1 MEDRVFTEE
10 QNHLTQVY
18 KKLEDMENSLE
29 VKVHQMKDKAS
40 DEKKDIRDNL
50 TLNFDSGTDTMETYI
65 EFEVMNHVIDS
76 YNIENAAAEA
86 RLANVRQLLKA
97 PYFARVTL
105 QFPEEDESED
115 YYIGSTSVSE
125 NGYDQLVIDWR
136 SPIAE
141 TYYNQEN
148 GHTSYQ
154 VEGRTIPV
162 ELLLRRQFD
171 LKRNKLN
178 SYFDTQ
184 IAIEDPMLLK
194 SLSGSRTQQL
204 QAITA
209 TIQKEQNEVIRYPD
223 VPVLLVNGIAGSGKT
238 SVLLQR
244 IAYLF
249 FRQRKTLRP
258 EDVYLMTLNQVFQQY
273 ISGVLPDLGERN
285 PNTITWHGFL
295 DMAGVPA
302 RESGFHTDVRN
313 LLEIDRRLPELKL
326 EKGDFRAVRQGNTTL
341 LGPAAI
347 ASVADEFKHI
357 PAGIRLIQV
366 MIDELESRAK
376 QAARSKDTTE
386 EGDSIAPPED
396 EKESNRIQSR
406 FGGAFSMIR
415 KCAWLNID
423 SIGHRLLGK
432 DSLNSAEWLYLK
444 MALTGAGDRNAK
456 YVMIDEVQ
464 DYSMAQLMV
473 MERYFSAARFM
484 LLGDEFQAIR
494 KGTASFADIHAFF
507 EAKGKTV
514 TELPLM
520 TSYRSSPEITDRFT
534 RLMHG
539 ERKILARSVQRQ
551 GSAPVI
557 YQTSGRT
564 EYITAVRNAINHQK
578 RQGLTAVI
586 CSCKASQDKLLSILG
601 EEAPMVIRRNESLPE
616 EGVFCIELRLAKGLE
631 FDTVII
637 PDADE
642 KNYPADEL
650 SRHKLYTAISRATL
664 QLEIYAEEKLTSL
677 LEQ

>member
-1 MEDRVFTEE
+1 MEERIFKEE

-18 KKLEDMENSLE
+18 GKLEDMQQDLE
-29 VKVHQMKDKAS
+29 EKVHQMKDKAS
-40 DEKKDIRDNL
+40 EEKKDIRDNL

-86 RLANVRQLLKA
+86 RLASVRQLLKA

-105 QFPEEDESED
+105 QFPEEEESED

-154 VEGRTIPV
+154 VDGRTVPV

-171 LKRNKLN
+171 LKGKKLN

-194 SLSGSRTQQL
+194 SLSDSRSQQL

-258 EDVYLMTLNQVFQQY
+258 EDVYLVTLNQVFQQY

-285 PNTITWHGFL
+285 PNTITWHALL

-302 RESGFHTDVRN
+302 RESGFNTDAKC
-313 LLEIDRRLPELKL
+313 LLEIDRRLPGLKL
-326 EKGDFRAVRQGNTTL
+326 EKEDFRAVRQGSTTL

-347 ASVADEFKHI
+347 AAVAEEFNHI
-357 PAGIRLIQV
+357 PTGIRLIQV
-366 MIDELESRAK
+366 MIDELETRAK
-376 QAARSKDTTE
+376 RAVRSKENAE
-386 EGDSIAPPED
+386 EDSSATSPED
-396 EKESNRIQSR
+396 EKENNRIQSR
-406 FGGAFSMIR
+406 YGGAFSMIR

-423 SIGHRLLGK
+423 RIGLRLLGK
-432 DSLNSAEWLYLK
+432 ERLTGTEWLYLK
-444 MALTGAGDRNAK
+444 MALTGDGDRNAK

-464 DYSMAQLMV
+464 DYSLSQLMV
-473 MERYFSAARFM
+473 MERYFPSARFM

-494 KGTASFADIHAFF
+494 KGTASFADVHTFF
-507 EAKGKTV
+507 ESKGKPV

-520 TSYRSSPEITDRFT
+520 TSYRSSPEITESFT
-534 RLMHG
+534 GLLPDKQ
-539 ERKILARSVQRQ
+539 KILVRSVQRP
-551 GSAPVI
+551 GTPPVI
-557 YQTSGRT
+557 CRTSSRT
-564 EYITAVRNAINHQK
+564 EYISALRSVIKKYQNS
-578 RQGLTAVI
+578 QGLTAVI
-586 CSCKASQDKLLSILG
+586 CSCKTSQDKLLSLLA
-601 EEAPMVIRRNESLPE
+601 EDAPAMIRRDESLPDQ
-616 EGVFCIELRLAKGLE
+616 GVFCIELRLAKGLE

-650 SRHKLYTAISRATL
+650 SRHMLYTAMSRATL
-664 QLEIYAEEKLTSL
+664 RLEIFAEETMTPL
-677 LEQ
+677 L